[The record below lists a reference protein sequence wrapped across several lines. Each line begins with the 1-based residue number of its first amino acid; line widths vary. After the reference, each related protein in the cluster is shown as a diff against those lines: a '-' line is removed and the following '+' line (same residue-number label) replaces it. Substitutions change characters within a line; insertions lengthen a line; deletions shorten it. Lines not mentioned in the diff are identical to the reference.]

1 MASARTVSGK
11 KTGLKMSKNK
21 SKGTAF
27 ETLIVDYLK
36 QFYPNCERRALQGAL
51 DKGDITGVDRRL
63 VFECKSHNTL
73 NFSGWLKEAETERV
87 NADAEVGVVVAK
99 RRGYGKAE
107 DQYIVLTVKDF
118 VRLLEITE
126 Y

>member
-1 MASARTVSGK
+1 
-11 KTGLKMSKNK
+11 MSKNK

-51 DKGDITGVDRRL
+51 DKGDITGVDNRF

-73 NFSGWLKEAETERV
+73 NFSGWINEAETERI
-87 NADAEVGVVVAK
+87 NAEAEVGVVVAK

-107 DQYIVLTVKDF
+107 DQYVVLTVKNF
-118 VRLLEITE
+118 VKLLNTTK

>member
-1 MASARTVSGK
+1 V
-11 KTGLKMSKNK
+11 SKNK

-51 DKGDITGVDRRL
+51 DKGDITGVDNRFI
-63 VFECKSHNTL
+63 FECKSHNTL
-73 NFSGWLKEAETERV
+73 NFSGWLKEAEVERV
-87 NADAEVGVVVAK
+87 
-99 RRGYGKAE
+99 E
-107 DQYIVLTVKDF
+107 DQYVVLTVKDF
-118 VRLLEITE
+118 VRLLRITE

>member
-1 MASARTVSGK
+1 VNGK
-11 KTGLKMSKNK
+11 KTGQTMSKNK

-51 DKGDITGVDRRL
+51 DKGDITGVDNRL
-63 VFECKSHNTL
+63 IFECKSHNTL
-73 NFSGWLKEAETERV
+73 NFSGWLKEAEVERV
-87 NADAEVGVVVAK
+87 NAGAEVGVVVAK

-107 DQYIVLTVKDF
+107 DQYVVLTVKDL
-118 VRLLEITE
+118 VKLLNITE
-126 Y
+126 F